1 MIEATLTRIPQRT
14 QTLGKLIVRRNNAVI
29 FDCDTI
35 ELPWLN
41 NQPQIS
47 CIPIGTYNVVYRESA
62 KSAQIKCK
70 KNGVKTSFF
79 VVALTLLITKFIQ
92 LWKNNRPQ

>member
-1 MIEATLTRIPQRT
+1 MEKIFIFLMVLYMAIIMSPY
-14 QTLGKLIVRRNNAVI
+14 IIAI
-29 FDCDTI
+29 FDFVI
-35 ELPWLN
+35 
-41 NQPQIS
+41 
-47 CIPIGTYNVVYRESA
+47 SA